1 MSEPPRTPPAGGDIV
16 SRWRFWAFIIGFY
29 GLALTFAVTS
39 ALKAQSAGLPTF
51 VAILYGALTGVLAS
65 YFIFHYTRRLLTWV
79 CGLLKRPSNRSLA
92 GTAPNKAIK

>member
-1 MSEPPRTPPAGGDIV
+1 MSEPPRTPPPDSDLV

-51 VAILYGALTGVLAS
+51 VSILYGALTGVLAS

-79 CGLLKRPSNRSLA
+79 CSRFKSPSDRFLA
-92 GTAPNKAIK
+92 GTAPDKAIK